1 MAAVLHPVQGTGKG
15 AGGDAGRKPG
25 DRSEDQGSRAPAQLS
40 AGELKSMLG
49 QCLQMASE
57 NKITAHNTWGLPL
70 IEHLEDLIQ
79 EEGAVRRT
87 NFQKASVTLDAG
99 VKIYSY
105 RVDSVHMETFKMLGG
120 LGRAGIDGVEGGEGA
135 GGAELG
141 DGGVGAKS
149 LKKKRRGDLQP
160 EATLESSLEALNVK
174 KFDLAFAVDPLFHKT
189 SAQFDEGGAHGLLL
203 NNLSVYKGCNIVFDS
218 MDVPERAVGD
228 AALEGVVD
236 GTSRSHSAACVR
248 EECEGIVGLLER
260 NELEHAR
267 IAPLLDEI
275 TGISSVSNASNPSS
289 SIAKATCPAGELVAR
304 ALHAA
309 EVSRGAAGGS
319 GSVDDL
325 NSLFAAM
332 HVPEAFVPSG
342 DIIDSAGVD
351 GGEVGGAD
359 GHPGHGGDWG
369 GYDDYGHDAQDG
381 GVDDH
386 RGPYD
391 HDHDALGED
400 AIHWLVRAGGDSR
413 LNLDN
418 AKNMSWT
425 GASHWKYRM
434 TAADG
439 GGGPQKRGS
448 QISKGNARNVPE
460 PLDFTI
466 LTDIEEAPRIEL
478 DTSKR
483 RKRAEKKTTAPDD
496 SKTLLP
502 EDFKYAVSTLG
513 KYNLRKEYIAILRGA
528 GRGERGAAG
537 GQGDVGNLDSAAD
550 FGGDEGFSYGPS
562 DPSDAFNL
570 NGAGDDDDWAVGNRA
585 GNVEVAQ
592 ASHTVEHIEVSY
604 CKAAKQVDVKALKE
618 LMWRGITLVVE
629 KRVEQGLHHP
639 RDDIHF
645 SDVLATVPVDNHA
658 GRLEDLSV
666 HLCFICLLH
675 LANEHGLVVQG
686 VDRLDGLVIGNVP
699 VVVAD

>member
-289 SIAKATCPAGELVAR
+289 SIARRRVRL
-304 ALHAA
+304 
-309 EVSRGAAGGS
+309 GS
-319 GSVDDL
+319 
-325 NSLFAAM
+325 
-332 HVPEAFVPSG
+332 
-342 DIIDSAGVD
+342 
-351 GGEVGGAD
+351 
-359 GHPGHGGDWG
+359 W
-369 GYDDYGHDAQDG
+369 
-381 GVDDH
+381 
-386 RGPYD
+386 
-391 HDHDALGED
+391 
-400 AIHWLVRAGGDSR
+400 
-413 LNLDN
+413 
-418 AKNMSWT
+418 
-425 GASHWKYRM
+425 
-434 TAADG
+434 
-439 GGGPQKRGS
+439 
-448 QISKGNARNVPE
+448 
-460 PLDFTI
+460 
-466 LTDIEEAPRIEL
+466 
-478 DTSKR
+478 
-483 RKRAEKKTTAPDD
+483 
-496 SKTLLP
+496 
-502 EDFKYAVSTLG
+502 
-513 KYNLRKEYIAILRGA
+513 
-528 GRGERGAAG
+528 
-537 GQGDVGNLDSAAD
+537 
-550 FGGDEGFSYGPS
+550 
-562 DPSDAFNL
+562 
-570 NGAGDDDDWAVGNRA
+570 
-585 GNVEVAQ
+585 
-592 ASHTVEHIEVSY
+592 
-604 CKAAKQVDVKALKE
+604 
-618 LMWRGITLVVE
+618 WRGRCTLQ
-629 KRVEQGLHHP
+629 R
-639 RDDIHF
+639 
-645 SDVLATVPVDNHA
+645 
-658 GRLEDLSV
+658 
-666 HLCFICLLH
+666 
-675 LANEHGLVVQG
+675 
-686 VDRLDGLVIGNVP
+686 
-699 VVVAD
+699 